1 MTGNFSPPELRGKT
15 EVGAKPTAVPYQTP
29 INMTKTSI
37 SQEAAE
43 WLVGKKVFEVGPNY
57 IKLDNGLCIYLDE
70 QEIDHLNSLND

>member
-1 MTGNFSPPELRGKT
+1 
-15 EVGAKPTAVPYQTP
+15 
-29 INMTKTSI
+29 MTKTTI
-37 SQEAAE
+37 TQEAAE